1 MKKYILILILISNII
16 FIKNDED
23 VNYGSPGNINIESI
37 SYELTYNNY
46 SVVKVTIKTYD
57 ELETDI
63 SFIAYLKS
71 HVEQKTFKL
80 NCSMTFYDI
89 IECYSEKNAS
99 FNVNDKF
106 FFYYNKTNPK
116 ITFDERDILE
126 DDKQISLIFKPDIS
140 VDDKLYRDNRKITA
154 EIDGKMVGGGYLYI
168 TKKSK
173 HVLNKPRDGFN
184 KNIELK
190 NFIAQV
196 GLQNSLLPG
205 TLIGY
210 KEAIKRGF
218 HIVDAVLRFSA
229 DKVPV
234 ICREDDLENVSDGNG
249 KISKTKIRD
258 LLKLDF
264 GSKFGKKYQNEKI
277 LTLEILLQLC
287 KELNV
292 IIDLDLSQLN
302 SEYYFGSNLNYI
314 NILLNL
320 IVKYDMFNSIYFSDG
335 ENSTNILKLLSV
347 KKDIA
352 ISVSNINKKE
362 DLDKLRT
369 QFPGAK
375 IIIINP
381 SLNNLDE
388 KFVLYAKL
396 LGYKIKVNSVND
408 ISYAKK
414 IANWG
419 VDYIAETLNFEPF
432 LLENS
437 KEDPILVR
445 CIPMDDDHSECE
457 IDDDVYLKDN
467 EYYNIYYSEN
477 IYNLSSDINSEPI
490 AEFQYVETN
499 ILDELYYMVIK
510 FDFNEGILLLN
521 LSEALKTGEE
531 IFGVVAP
538 DYDDVAEIYQ
548 FNFVCTGK
556 GNFAVDCKIK
566 KDDENKLEFKGKYS
580 IYYLEDY
587 SFNEYETEE
596 RTNNH
601 EDDNIVEYVIEE
613 KFPYLLTFC
622 IIIFIIIVI
631 VLIYCLKFR
640 KRDSNNDDRVRIAD
654 NNYLSDNYLFR

>member
-1 MKKYILILILISNII
+1 M
-16 FIKNDED
+16 
-23 VNYGSPGNINIESI
+23 
-37 SYELTYNNY
+37 
-46 SVVKVTIKTYD
+46 
-57 ELETDI
+57 
-63 SFIAYLKS
+63 
-71 HVEQKTFKL
+71 
-80 NCSMTFYDI
+80 
-89 IECYSEKNAS
+89 
-99 FNVNDKF
+99 
-106 FFYYNKTNPK
+106 
-116 ITFDERDILE
+116 
-126 DDKQISLIFKPDIS
+126 
-140 VDDKLYRDNRKITA
+140 
-154 EIDGKMVGGGYLYI
+154 
-168 TKKSK
+168 
-173 HVLNKPRDGFN
+173 
-184 KNIELK
+184 
-190 NFIAQV
+190 
-196 GLQNSLLPG
+196 
-205 TLIGY
+205 
-210 KEAIKRGF
+210 
-218 HIVDAVLRFSA
+218 
-229 DKVPV
+229 
-234 ICREDDLENVSDGNG
+234 
-249 KISKTKIRD
+249 
-258 LLKLDF
+258 
-264 GSKFGKKYQNEKI
+264 
-277 LTLEILLQLC
+277 
-287 KELNV
+287 
-292 IIDLDLSQLN
+292 
-302 SEYYFGSNLNYI
+302 
-314 NILLNL
+314 
-320 IVKYDMFNSIYFSDG
+320 
-335 ENSTNILKLLSV
+335 

-375 IIIINP
+375 RIIINP
-381 SLNNLDE
+381 SVNNLDE

-587 SFNEYETEE
+587 SFNEYET
-596 RTNNH
+596 
-601 EDDNIVEYVIEE
+601 VIN
-613 KFPYLLTFC
+613 LLTLN
-622 IIIFIIIVI
+622 FIIKNI
-631 VLIYCLKFR
+631 
-640 KRDSNNDDRVRIAD
+640 
-654 NNYLSDNYLFR
+654 

>member
-292 IIDLDLSQLN
+292 IIDLDLSKLN

-556 GNFAVDCKIK
+556 VNFAVNCKIK
-566 KDDENKLEFKGKYS
+566 KNEENKLEFKGKYS

-613 KFPYLLTFC
+613 KFPY
-622 IIIFIIIVI
+622 
-631 VLIYCLKFR
+631 
-640 KRDSNNDDRVRIAD
+640 
-654 NNYLSDNYLFR
+654 

>member
-16 FIKNDED
+16 FIKSDED

-63 SFIAYLKS
+63 SFIAFLKS

-89 IECYSEKNAS
+89 IECYSEKNVS

-229 DKVPV
+229 DNFPV

-320 IVKYDMFNSIYFSDG
+320 IEKYDMFNSIYFSDG

-369 QFPGAK
+369 QFPDAK
-375 IIIINP
+375 RIIINP
-381 SLNNLDE
+381 SVNNLDE

-419 VDYIAETLNFEPF
+419 VDYIAETLIFEPF

-437 KEDPILVR
+437 KEDPIVVR

-467 EYYNIYYSEN
+467 EYYSIYYSEN

-499 ILDELYYMVIK
+499 ILDELYYIVTK

-548 FNFVCTGK
+548 FNFACTGK

-566 KDDENKLEFKGKYS
+566 KDEENKLEFKGNYS

-596 RTNNH
+596 RTHNH
-601 EDDNIVEYVIEE
+601 ENDNIVEYVIEE

-622 IIIFIIIVI
+622 VIIFIIIVI
-631 VLIYCLKFR
+631 ACIYCLKFR
-640 KRDSNNDDRVRIAD
+640 KRDSNNYDRIRIAD